1 MLEQMSLRVR
11 PLTNV
16 KAARLTC
23 CVALLASGGCTRSE
37 AVAPDLVLVNG
48 QILTM
53 DGSNTVAEAVAI
65 KQGRIVAVGATDEIE
80 RLVVEGT
87 RHIDLAGKTAT
98 PGLIDSHAHISVGA
112 PGDPSYLDLSYPNV
126 ESVADVVQLV
136 AERVDALQPGE
147 WVRGGNWDEGKLEE
161 RRYIHAA
168 DLDSVTPDNPM
179 WLSHT
184 TAHYGVANSLALE
197 LSGITRETPDPEG
210 GLIDRHPDGT
220 PTGVLKDTA
229 MGLIRRRGSG
239 DSGEDRLAGLERFL
253 PMLAKEGITAVKDPQ
268 IRQSTWDTYRR
279 LRDEGKLTA
288 RVFVLW
294 RAGRTVEEAEQLI
307 EQIGSFTN
315 PRETTGDDL
324 LISGGVKVYID
335 GSGGA
340 RTAWMYDQWNQD
352 LTGID
357 SGNYGL
363 PRTDPRTLRQII
375 KTFHNAG
382 LHVGT
387 HAIGDRAI
395 DWTVDTYAEAMEE
408 NPIHGLRHSIIHCNI
423 PTDHAI
429 EQMRMLQQTYDAAYP
444 EIQAGFTWWIGD
456 TYAGNFGPE
465 RNLRLKPLKT
475 FLERGV
481 RWGGGS
487 DYDVT
492 PFPPRYGLWASVA
505 RESLLGTYG
514 PAPFGRDESIDI
526 MTALRSYTIW
536 NAHQLFLDDKIGSI
550 EVGKYADI
558 VVWDRDLTS
567 VPIDEIRDMQS
578 ELTLLA
584 GEIVYQADTAV
595 TD

>member
-1 MLEQMSLRVR
+1 MRL
-11 PLTNV
+11 LTNM
-16 KAARLTC
+16 KPARLTC
-23 CVALLASGGCTRSE
+23 WTFLLGGMACAQSE
-37 AVAPDLVLVNG
+37 PFSADLILVNG
-48 QILTM
+48 KILTV
-53 DGSNTVAEAVAI
+53 DATDTVAEAVAI
-65 KQGRIVAVGATDEIE
+65 KHGTIVAVGTTDEIE
-80 RLVVEGT
+80 QTAVAST
-87 RHIDLAGKTAT
+87 RRIDLAGKTAT

-126 ESVADVVQLV
+126 ESVADVVQKV
-136 AERVDALQPGE
+136 AERVAELQPSE

-161 RRYIHAA
+161 RRYIYAE
-168 DLDSVTPDNPM
+168 DLDPVTPDNPA

-229 MGLIRRRGSG
+229 MGLIHRRGSG
-239 DSGEDRLAGLERFL
+239 SSGEDTQTGLERFF
-253 PMLAKEGITAVKDPQ
+253 PMFAQEGMTAIKDPQ
-268 IRQSTWDTYRR
+268 IRQETWDAYQR

-307 EQIGSFTN
+307 EQVGSFTN
-315 PRETTGDDL
+315 PRESTGDDL
-324 LISGGVKVYID
+324 LISGGIKVYID

-340 RTAWMYDQWNQD
+340 RTAWMHDEWNKN
-352 LTGID
+352 LTDID
-357 SGNYGL
+357 SDNYGL
-363 PRTDPRTLRQII
+363 PRTDPEILRRII

-395 DWTVDTYAEAMEE
+395 DWTVDTYAQAMEE
-408 NPIHGLRHSIIHCNI
+408 NPIRGLRHSIIHCNI
-423 PTDHAI
+423 PTDHAL
-429 EQMRMLQQTYDAAYP
+429 EQMQMLQQTYDAGYP
-444 EIQAGFTWWIGD
+444 ELQAGFTWWIGD
-456 TYAGNFGPE
+456 TYAGNFGSD
-465 RNLRLKPLKT
+465 RNLLLKPLRS
-475 FLERGV
+475 FLERGI

-492 PFPPRYGLWASVA
+492 PFPARYGLWASVA
-505 RESLLGTYG
+505 RESLMGAYG
-514 PAPFGRDESIDI
+514 ATPFGRVEAVDI

-550 EVGKYADI
+550 EVGKYTDI
-558 VVWDRDLTS
+558 AVWDRDLTS
-567 VPIDEIRDMQS
+567 VPVAEIKELQS

-584 GEIVYQADTAV
+584 GKIVYKAPDTDITVEGAGH
-595 TD
+595 